1 MATASTSRTCT
12 KGSSRS
18 GCGCDVLRQ
27 AERADKFF
35 AQHSSKK
42 KPGPCGPGC
51 SLADRVGNH
60 LPEGNSWLHRDR
72 HLGGKAIVC
81 LQRNSSMCL
90 IAEANNAGGRM
101 SAMHESASTSQ
112 KFHCCAFA
120 TRKSRKTCMR
130 ATDLSSS
137 G

>member
-1 MATASTSRTCT
+1 MATANTSRTCT

-27 AERADKFF
+27 AERNDEFLRIV
-35 AQHSSKK
+35 HHKK

-60 LPEGNSWLHRDR
+60 LPEGNSWLHRDH

-81 LQRNSSMCL
+81 LQRSGSMCL
-90 IAEANNAGGRM
+90 IAQGNNASGRM
-101 SAMHESASTSQ
+101 SAMHESASDCQ

-120 TRKSRKTCMR
+120 TRKSRKTWMR
-130 ATDLSSS
+130 AT
-137 G
+137 

>member
-1 MATASTSRTCT
+1 MATANTSPTCT
-12 KGSSRS
+12 RDLSKNA
-18 GCGCDVLRQ
+18 CGCDVLRQ
-27 AERADKFF
+27 AERSEEFSRIA
-35 AQHSSKK
+35 HYKK

-81 LQRNSSMCL
+81 LQRNRSMCL

-101 SAMHESASTSQ
+101 SAMHESASTCQ
-112 KFHCCAFA
+112 KFHCCAF
-120 TRKSRKTCMR
+120 
-130 ATDLSSS
+130 
-137 G
+137 